1 MNRTLTLQRQL
12 FIFGLP
18 ILFIAVLIFVVK
30 SPIFDLNKERMS
42 FAITMDLLIII
53 PLIYFLLI
61 RKTTI
66 SKTTI
71 VPLLIFGLVIG
82 TYILPE
88 ENQQFL
94 NFFKLWI
101 FPFIELLILSY
112 VLYKVRKG
120 VLNFKKH
127 QKGTIDFF
135 THLKEICYEILP
147 KKVVI
152 AFATEIVV
160 FYYGFI
166 YWKKRIPKQNEFTYH
181 KNSGTISLLVA
192 IIFIVGIETYVL
204 HILLIKWNNTIALIF
219 GVLSIYSGIQIFGFL
234 KSLLKRPYIIEHDK
248 LKLYYGILS
257 ETIIDLNEIESIEIS
272 SEEIEFNKENRKLS
286 PLGTLESH
294 NMIVNLKNENVLIG
308 LYGINR
314 KYKKIA
320 FYVDDKVKFKNAVE
334 IAIINSNSLF

>member
-1 MNRTLTLQRQL
+1 M
-12 FIFGLP
+12 
-18 ILFIAVLIFVVK
+18 
-30 SPIFDLNKERMS
+30 
-42 FAITMDLLIII
+42 
-53 PLIYFLLI
+53 
-61 RKTTI
+61 
-66 SKTTI
+66 
-71 VPLLIFGLVIG
+71 
-82 TYILPE
+82 
-88 ENQQFL
+88 
-94 NFFKLWI
+94 
-101 FPFIELLILSY
+101 
-112 VLYKVRKG
+112 
-120 VLNFKKH
+120 
-127 QKGTIDFF
+127 
-135 THLKEICYEILP
+135 
-147 KKVVI
+147 VI
-152 AFATEIVV
+152 AFATEIAV

-204 HILLIKWNNTIALIF
+204 HILLIKWNNTIALIL

-334 IAIINSNSLF
+334 TAIINSNSLF